1 MNIFQEGI
9 KKGITFN
16 TKRGVLS
23 IQDLYTLKLTPLATI
38 VRNLKKELTKDND
51 DELSFLDETKVVDKT
66 ATLRFEI
73 AKAIYLDKKADKENA
88 VNALSVKEHNQKVM
102 DLIQKKKE
110 DALAN
115 MSVEELEAMLK

>member
-9 KKGITFN
+9 KEGITFN

-23 IQDLYTLKLTPLATI
+23 IQDVYTLKLTPLATI

-51 DELSFLDETKVVDKT
+51 DELSFLDETKVVDKK
-66 ATLRFEI
+66 ASLRFEI

-88 VNALSVKEHNQKVM
+88 ASALSVKEHNQKVM

-110 DALAN
+110 DVLAN